1 MSAQAKASSIKE
13 APSQPFDA
21 HSNENESPIVGEMSK
36 EANLEKVATPSESL
50 EDDDSPQAP
59 LVATMK
65 DIATRALHLDDDTT
79 LNPWTFRMWFIGKSG
94 CIQ

>member
-1 MSAQAKASSIKE
+1 
-13 APSQPFDA
+13 
-21 HSNENESPIVGEMSK
+21 MSK
-36 EANLEKVATPSESL
+36 ETNLEKVATPSESL

-65 DIATRALHLDDDTT
+65 DIATRALHLDDDPT

-94 CIQ
+94 CIK